1 MKEKLES
8 RYGYFMISSIIYG
21 FFFTFCLYRN
31 LHGITLP
38 FWVAG
43 KLVYFILAFRQL
55 ELKIKKDTVF
65 YAAAALLLGI
75 SSVLT
80 DDPFLHFFNMAGIL
94 LLLGVSLLHQMYE
107 ERKWGFGRF
116 IMNISTFFWDI
127 MESIALPF
135 SQTGKFFK
143 KKSGQENKKLK
154 YVLLGILIALPL
166 FLIIVLMLVSADRI
180 FYEMVSKALS
190 YIRIDMNIVFII
202 CMIFLGII
210 LIYAAVGGLVNY
222 RLKEDQPACKNQE
235 PIIAITFT
243 SILCAV
249 YLIFCGIQVVYLFA
263 QGVTG
268 LPGDFTYAE
277 YARRGFFELL
287 FVSILNFAMV
297 IICNTFFRDHKALK
311 VLLTIISVCN
321 YILIASSIYR
331 MILYVAVYH
340 LTYLRV
346 LVLWFLILLA
356 FFMAGALICV
366 YRSKFR
372 LFFYCMIVLTIG
384 YLGFSFA
391 RPDYLIANYN
401 LAHMEVMHIDD
412 IHYLMNSLSDDAA
425 PAIAKLDPE
434 NIEGASRAYSDA
446 FSFDAQQ
453 TRKMEFY
460 DYFYK
465 LDEKYQSSWRKYNF
479 SEHKAQIAA
488 VQYLEKHEE
497 DKKLLKTDF
506 N

>member
-8 RYGYFMISSIIYG
+8 RYGYFMVASIIYG

-43 KLVYFILAFRQL
+43 TIVYFILAFRQL
-55 ELKIKKDTVF
+55 ERKIKKDTVI
-65 YAAAALLLGI
+65 YVVAALLLGI
-75 SSVLT
+75 SSILT
-80 DDPFLHFFNMAGIL
+80 DDTFLHFFNMVGIL
-94 LLLGVSLLHQMYE
+94 LLLAVSLLHQMYE

-116 IMNISTFFWDI
+116 ILNISTFFWDI
-127 MESIALPF
+127 MESVALPF
-135 SQTGKFFK
+135 SQTGRFFK

-154 YVLLGILIALPL
+154 YVLLGILIAIPL
-166 FLIIVLMLVSADRI
+166 FLIVVLMLVSADQI
-180 FYEMVSKALS
+180 FYDMVSKVLS

-202 CMIFLGII
+202 CMIFLGMI
-210 LIYAAVGGLVNY
+210 LIYAAVAGLVNY
-222 RLKEDQPACKNQE
+222 QLKEEQPTCRNQE

-249 YLIFCGIQVVYLFA
+249 YLLFCGIQVVYLFA
-263 QGVTG
+263 QGATG

-311 VLLTIISVCN
+311 ILLTIISVCN

-331 MILYVAVYH
+331 MVLYVAVYH
-340 LTYLRV
+340 LTYLRI
-346 LVLWFLILLA
+346 LVLWFLIILA

-391 RPDYLIANYN
+391 RPDVVITDYN
-401 LAHMEVMHIDD
+401 LAHMEVLHMDD
-412 IHYLMNSLSDDAA
+412 IRYLMNSLSDDAA
-425 PAIAKLDPE
+425 PAIAELDPDQ
-434 NIEGASRAYSDA
+434 IEGASRDYSDA
-446 FSFDAQQ
+446 YSFDAGQ

-460 DYFYK
+460 NYFYH
-465 LDEKYQSSWRKYNF
+465 LEEKYKSSWRKYNV
-479 SEHKAQIAA
+479 SEAKAYAAA
-488 VQYLEKHEE
+488 VQYMEKHEA
-497 DKKLLKTDF
+497 DKQLLKSYL

>member
-8 RYGYFMISSIIYG
+8 RYGYFMVSSIIYG
-21 FFFTFCLYRN
+21 IFFTFCLYRN
-31 LHGITLP
+31 LHGVTLP
-38 FWVAG
+38 FWAAG
-43 KLVYFILAFRQL
+43 TILYYVLAFRQL
-55 ELKIKKDTVF
+55 ELKIKKDTVI
-65 YAAAALLLGI
+65 YVGAALLLGI

-80 DDPFLHFFNMAGIL
+80 DDTFLHFFNVVGIL
-94 LLLGVSLLHQMYE
+94 LLFGVSLLHQMYE

-116 IMNISTFFWDI
+116 IINISTFFWDI

-135 SQTGKFFK
+135 SQTGRFFN
-143 KKSGQENKKLK
+143 KKSGQEDKRLK
-154 YVLLGILIALPL
+154 YVLLGILIAVPL
-166 FLIIVLMLVSADRI
+166 FLIVVLMLVSADQI
-180 FYEMVSKALS
+180 FYNLVSTVLS
-190 YIRIDMNIVFII
+190 YIKIDMNIVFII
-202 CMIFLGII
+202 CMTFMGII
-210 LIYAAVGGLVNY
+210 LIYAAVAGLVNY
-222 RLKEDQPACKNQE
+222 QLKEEQPTCKNQE

-263 QGVTG
+263 QGATG

-297 IICNTFFRDHKALK
+297 IICNTFFRNHKALK
-311 VLLTIISVCN
+311 ILLTIISVCN

-331 MILYVAVYH
+331 MILYVTVYH
-340 LTYLRV
+340 LTYLRI
-346 LVLWFLILLA
+346 LVLWFLIILA

-391 RPDYLIANYN
+391 RPDYLIADYN
-401 LAHMEVMHIDD
+401 LAHMEVVHMDD
-412 IHYLMNSLSDDAA
+412 IRYLMNSLSDDAA
-425 PAIAKLDPE
+425 PAIAKLDPDH
-434 NIEGASRAYSDA
+434 IEGASRAYSDA
-446 FSFDAQQ
+446 YSFDAGQ

-460 DYFYK
+460 NYFYH
-465 LDEKYQSSWRKYNF
+465 LNEKYQNSWRKFNV
-479 SEHKAQIAA
+479 SEYKAQIAA
-488 VQYLEKHEE
+488 ARYMDEHEE
-497 DKKLLKTDF
+497 DKQLLKTYL